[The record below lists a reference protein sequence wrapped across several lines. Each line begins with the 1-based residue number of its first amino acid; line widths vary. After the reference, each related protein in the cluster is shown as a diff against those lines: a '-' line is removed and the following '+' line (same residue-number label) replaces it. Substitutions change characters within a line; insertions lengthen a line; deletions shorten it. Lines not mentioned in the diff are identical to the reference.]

1 MPERPDAVVV
11 GAGLAGLRAA
21 VRLHRLGFD
30 VRVLE
35 ATDRVGGRV
44 ATDQQGGFTLDRGFQ
59 LYNPAYPAGRAV
71 FDHEAF
77 DLGQFDRGVEIIT
90 RGGQRA
96 RLELSLA
103 GAPQAGIAAL
113 RGTAGS
119 APGLLAL
126 AKYAAACAL
135 RSPESLRQRPDEP
148 ITAALQAARVSP
160 AVIQQLMTPF
170 LSGVFA
176 DPNLATSRRY
186 ADLVLRSFVRGVPG
200 VPARGMAQLPEQ
212 LAAGLPRGVVA
223 TSTPVDSVAPGA
235 VRTAARTYQPQ
246 AVIVATEA
254 PVARELLPGLLV
266 PDMRALTTWYFAGP
280 TELNR
285 QRVLT
290 VGTGLGGL
298 ANIAVMSAAA
308 PSYAPTDRALLAATA
323 VGHHPGSAAQGR
335 AQQVTARVMGVDS
348 QDLQPLASYPIK
360 HALPTALSPFS
371 LRQPV
376 DLGQGMFVVGDHR
389 DTPSIQGALVS
400 GRRGADAAARYLTS
414 SGSRSTAT

>member
-1 MPERPDAVVV
+1 
-11 GAGLAGLRAA
+11 
-21 VRLHRLGFD
+21 
-30 VRVLE
+30 
-35 ATDRVGGRV
+35 
-44 ATDQQGGFTLDRGFQ
+44 
-59 LYNPAYPAGRAV
+59 
-71 FDHEAF
+71 
-77 DLGQFDRGVEIIT
+77 
-90 RGGQRA
+90 
-96 RLELSLA
+96 
-103 GAPQAGIAAL
+103 
-113 RGTAGS
+113 
-119 APGLLAL
+119 
-126 AKYAAACAL
+126 
-135 RSPESLRQRPDEP
+135 
-148 ITAALQAARVSP
+148 
-160 AVIQQLMTPF
+160 MTPF
-170 LSGVFA
+170 LSGVLA

-200 VPARGMAQLPEQ
+200 VPVRGMAQLPEQ
-212 LAAGLPRGVVA
+212 LAAGLPRGAVA
-223 TSTPVDSVAPGA
+223 TSTPVESVAPGT
-235 VRTAARTYQPQ
+235 VRTAEKTYQAQ

-254 PVARELLPGLLV
+254 PVARDLLPGLLV
-266 PDMRALTTWYFAGP
+266 PDMRSLTTWYFAGP

-285 QRVLT
+285 QRVLM

-308 PSYAPTDRALLAATA
+308 PSYAPIDRALLAATA
-323 VGHHPGSAAQGR
+323 VGHHPDSAALAR
-335 AQQVTARVMGVDS
+335 AQQVTARVMEVDS